1 MHVQKGATHNMFDL
15 YGDVIDPMMAFLKR
29 HGRAPWGPEGKHP
42 ATVGLYMMKQV

>member
-29 HGRAPWGPEGKHP
+29 HGRAPWWSCVQ
-42 ATVGLYMMKQV
+42 AVALYKLNSVYP